1 MRTIPHIH
9 THLNTYKCMYINL
22 VHFIYCAVWE
32 ARATTTTATI
42 VLEIQIQTE
51 AAKRPLWDHQLAMGP
66 WGDGNALCT
75 QFIASLFCNL
85 LAIKM
90 QRKAN
95 VELMKAFPLPST
107 PFPRL
112 DGAACW
118 AEYAVKSRVV
128 LIVVVVGWAAAL
140 LQLHK
145 RVGSFIE

>member
-1 MRTIPHIH
+1 MRTIPLYTH
-9 THLNTYKCMYINL
+9 TLEYIQMY
-22 VHFIYCAVWE
+22 VHKSCTFYLLCSLRG
-32 ARATTTTATI
+32 ARARQLTTTTSTATI

-95 VELMKAFPLPST
+95 VELMKASPS
-107 PFPRL
+107 PPPRSP
-112 DGAACW
+112 A
-118 AEYAVKSRVV
+118 
-128 LIVVVVGWAAAL
+128 
-140 LQLHK
+140 
-145 RVGSFIE
+145 

>member
-1 MRTIPHIH
+1 
-9 THLNTYKCMYINL
+9 MY
-22 VHFIYCAVWE
+22 VHKSCTFYLLCSLRG
-32 ARATTTTATI
+32 ARARQLTTTTTTTATI

-112 DGAACW
+112 DGAAC
-118 AEYAVKSRVV
+118 
-128 LIVVVVGWAAAL
+128 
-140 LQLHK
+140 
-145 RVGSFIE
+145 